1 MNSIQKFWLGFFT
14 FLPILFIVLFF
25 GFFFTVFLGNIEALD
40 NSHHNEFP
48 MEFMQSMMWFV
59 ILIIIMAMVSLGIK
73 IYYIVHANN
82 NKESDTNK
90 KVMWTLLLIFVGT
103 VGSIVYYFVE
113 ILPINPKE
121 ISS

>member
-1 MNSIQKFWLGFFT
+1 
-14 FLPILFIVLFF
+14 
-25 GFFFTVFLGNIEALD
+25 
-40 NSHHNEFP
+40 